1 MAGEYDLT
9 LESIESFV
17 KDIKNQIKD
26 TCYIAIVD
34 YGDTWEIEV
43 EVSSGTIA
51 GNFTVNGSLAAARD
65 VADKV
70 ADVIYEKTGCYV
82 CDTRE
87 EWEETFSEE

>member
-1 MAGEYDLT
+1 MAGEYDSS

-17 KDIKNQIKD
+17 EGIKSQIKD
-26 TCYIAIVD
+26 VCYIAIID
-34 YGDTWEIEV
+34 NGDTWELEV
-43 EVSSGTIA
+43 EVASDTVA
-51 GNFTVNGSLAAARD
+51 GNFTVNDSLVVARE

-70 ADVIYEKTGCYV
+70 ADVISEKTGCYV

>member
-1 MAGEYDLT
+1 MAA
-9 LESIESFV
+9 
-17 KDIKNQIKD
+17 D
-26 TCYIAIVD
+26 TV
-34 YGDTWEIEV
+34 
-43 EVSSGTIA
+43 A
-51 GNFTVNGSLAAARD
+51 GNFTVNDSLVVARE